1 MTRDFEY
8 FTKVVVNA
16 SLSIEDIGEC
26 AIRANNDLG
35 YFWFLV
41 IQTELGLSEIF
52 EVGPIMIDIDELPKA
67 CNWSYRR
74 IQYSDTK
81 LSKIIDNFLNDG
93 YRCITQAEEIT
104 VEEAKENFR
113 NLADYIK

>member
-16 SLSIEDIGEC
+16 SISIEDIGNC

-35 YFWFLV
+35 SFWFLI
-41 IQTELGLSEIF
+41 IQTELGFSEIF
-52 EVGPIMIDIDELPKA
+52 EYGPFIFNVEELPKS
-67 CNWSYRR
+67 CNWFYKRISY
-74 IQYSDTK
+74 SENA
-81 LSKIIDNFLNDG
+81 LSKIIDKFLNDG
-93 YRCITQAEEIT
+93 YRCITQAEEISM
-104 VEEAKENFR
+104 EEAKENCR